1 MSEHSMIT
9 RSKKNGG
16 KGSRIDRV
24 PAESLEHAKAFF
36 MERKRMD
43 EETFNKLYEVI
54 EDEQYK

>member
-1 MSEHSMIT
+1 MSYYIL
-9 RSKKNGG
+9 RLKAGG